1 MNKKVIGIFII
12 ILVAI
17 LTIGSVNAT
26 DFENHNFD
34 NYVSMK
40 IPKDMSFEKED
51 NSIIEEGYK
60 SIDVSYFSEDLV
72 IEYMDTPAFSENSS
86 AYIYQTFFEVGNDD
100 LNECYETQDD
110 GLIFLETTQ
119 DDGNHISIA
128 GISSGH
134 KLVIIGGTDSHLVK
148 QIAQTVKI
156 K

>member
-1 MNKKVIGIFII
+1 MNKKVIGLFII

-17 LTIGSVNAT
+17 LTIGSINAA
-26 DFENHNFD
+26 DFKNHNFD

-51 NSIIEEGYK
+51 NSITEEGYE
-60 SIDVSYFSEDLV
+60 SIDVSYLSEDLM

-86 AYIYQTFFEVGNDD
+86 AFFYQAFFELVNED

-119 DDGNHISIA
+119 NDGEHLSLA

-134 KLVIIGGTDSHLVK
+134 KMVIIAGTDSHLVK
-148 QIAQTVKI
+148 QIARTVEFK
-156 K
+156 